1 MLSQE
6 ATDILARFS
15 SNNSSEDIDWETVI
29 ASSGLRSFRLLD
41 SVLVLQTVKGDRCDW
56 VLRTFDVDKPQGPVQ
71 KREDGLF

>member
-29 ASSGLRSFRLLD
+29 ASSD
-41 SVLVLQTVKGDRCDW
+41 SIQFTKEQLNSMIL
-56 VLRTFDVDKPQGPVQ
+56 
-71 KREDGLF
+71 